1 VKFLLFFCEPVK
13 FSWLLP
19 PVKSVKFPTRITGQL
34 RDYAAK
40 ELVATG
46 RENDGS
52 DMPRRAAF
60 PRFIPGFRN
69 PTP

>member
-1 VKFLLFFCEPVK
+1 MR
-13 FSWLLP
+13 
-19 PVKSVKFPTRITGQL
+19 T
-34 RDYAAK
+34 AK

-60 PRFIPGFRN
+60 PRFIPGLGTQPR
-69 PTP
+69 TYLILKYLHA

>member
-1 VKFLLFFCEPVK
+1 MR
-13 FSWLLP
+13 
-19 PVKSVKFPTRITGQL
+19 T
-34 RDYAAK
+34 AK
-40 ELVATG
+40 ELMATG

-69 PTP
+69 PTPMLSGYRMVLR

>member
-1 VKFLLFFCEPVK
+1 MR
-13 FSWLLP
+13 
-19 PVKSVKFPTRITGQL
+19 T
-34 RDYAAK
+34 AK

-60 PRFIPGFRN
+60 PRFIPGFRS
-69 PTP
+69 PTPYYYHYY